1 MSKKKNGQN
10 KKTPSKSQN
19 GNTSANNNAPS
30 TPKDKGEE
38 KKSVAPVTTST
49 FKPQTSSS
57 WKPIWILISVS
68 GIVAMV
74 AVVYVNEDIRN
85 FIGSSAARYLP
96 EHLAEVVLPSKI
108 TVSHSPGPVHGNG
121 EEPFNDLDLEE
132 SIYHKVDKHPTPQP
146 ASEEQEAIFPPV
158 SRDTIQQTAE
168 DLEKKDQSPVRLNEI
183 KIESKFEDLHK
194 SDEIQTESLSLEP
207 VIIEARSVN
216 LVEEKDVQ
224 VNPPTESRTSADFE
238 SAPKFEQKEEI
249 SESGR
254 GSAEFVEQTKRE
266 TKEQD
271 VSKAEKT
278 SESLGEKEVEGT
290 PGKESGEEKKKKPRW
305 KDYEKYS
312 ITSKADYKI
321 SKKLDTADTFFEKG
335 QLDEAQKHYES
346 ILAKYPDSPR
356 AMYGKAET
364 LNKLAELRQSNPVLE
379 ESIET
384 MSRVLQLPDTPDEL
398 FIAAGRKLADRQQF
412 RGWGGKAVGTWKQ
425 IIQRFPDRLEFQ
437 NQLGVSYLMIGQN
450 EKARNAFKTVLEKSP
465 SDGFAQVHLGFI
477 IKTGDNNPQAAIPLL
492 RAGIESGA
500 TGTIDGRF
508 FFHLGDALQRTNQS
522 DEAYRIYSLGAEKG
536 LFLSTYQRS
545 LYNSEGLTGRPW
557 WKPEQTGYAHYL
569 KLLEDNW
576 QTIREEGLS
585 QLDPKTGAFIPEE
598 ENLREKG
605 DWKQFTLYQRG
616 RKNENNCA
624 KVPKTCALLDR
635 IPDATSCK
643 RGQIK
648 FSVMHPGVHV
658 WPHCG
663 PTNCRIRA
671 HLGLVVPPGPK
682 IRVTNETREWLEGK
696 FIIFDDS
703 FEHEVWHDGKD
714 LRLVLIIDFWHP
726 ELTEQQRRNLSPI

>member
-10 KKTPSKSQN
+10 KKSPSKPQN
-19 GNTSANNNAPS
+19 GNTSANNNIPG
-30 TPKDKGEE
+30 TPKDKGGE
-38 KKSVAPVTTST
+38 KKSAPPVITSS
-49 FKPQTSSS
+49 KTSSS
-57 WKPIWILISVS
+57 WRPIWILISLS
-68 GIVAMV
+68 SIVAVV
-74 AVVYVNEDIRN
+74 AVVYVNEDIRH

-96 EHLAEVVLPSKI
+96 NYLSEVVYPSKR
-108 TVSHSPGPVHGNG
+108 TVSHSPEPVHSHG
-121 EEPFNDLDLEE
+121 EEPFNDLDFEEE
-132 SIYHKVDKHPTPQP
+132 SIYHKVDKQPTPQP
-146 ASEEQEAIFPPV
+146 TANEQEKLSPFI
-158 SRDTIQQTAE
+158 SGDTTQQTGE
-168 DLEKKDQSPVRLNEI
+168 DLEKQKDKSPVRLKEI
-183 KIESKFEDLHK
+183 RIESELENLHN
-194 SDEIQTESLSLEP
+194 SDESLSSKP
-207 VIIEARSVN
+207 VIIEANSGSPVDIN
-216 LVEEKDVQ
+216 TLDEKNVQ
-224 VNPPTESRTSADFE
+224 VNQPSESRTSTEFL
-238 SAPKFEQKEEI
+238 SAPNSEQKEKI
-249 SESGR
+249 KGES
-254 GSAEFVEQTKRE
+254 VEQTTVE
-266 TKEQD
+266 TKEQNL
-271 VSKAEKT
+271 SKPDKT
-278 SESLGEKEVEGT
+278 IDSLGEDDVEAT
-290 PGKESGEEKKKKPRW
+290 QGKELEEEKNKKPRR

-321 SKKLDTADTFFEKG
+321 RKKLDTADTLFEQG
-335 QLDEAQKHYES
+335 ELDEAQKHYER

-356 AMYGKAET
+356 AVYGKAET

-425 IIQRFPDRLEFQ
+425 LIQRFPDKLEFQ

-450 EKARNAFKTVLEKSP
+450 EKARNAFKTVLEKTP

-477 IKTGDNNPQAAIPLL
+477 IKTTDNNPQAAIPLM

-500 TGTIDGRF
+500 PGTVDGRF
-508 FFHLGDALQRTNQS
+508 FFQLGDALQRTNQS

-557 WKPEQTGYAHYL
+557 WTPEQTGYVHNL

-585 QLDPKTGAFIPEE
+585 QLDQKTGAFIPEE

-616 RKNENNCA
+616 RKVEQNCA

-635 IPDATSCK
+635 IPDATTCK

-648 FSVMHPGVHV
+648 FSVMNPGVHV

-671 HLGLVVPPGPK
+671 HLGLIVPPGPK
-682 IRVTNETREWLEGK
+682 IRVVNETREWLEGK

-703 FEHEVWHDGKD
+703 FEHEVWHNGKD
-714 LRLVLIIDFWHP
+714 LRLVLIVDFWHP
-726 ELTEQQRRNLSPI
+726 ELTQQQRRNLSPI